1 MPAQQVPI
9 LVSFSLCI
17 SFSFLNLTLCLFE
30 GQCTYVGQASYLLGS
45 ESRPFFSFFTI
56 THWRQESFLVA
67 CKTYTKPSTFV
78 KYVIKLVG
86 TANPIANSKFVEQ
99 YVMNNKANQIF

>member
-1 MPAQQVPI
+1 M
-9 LVSFSLCI
+9 S
-17 SFSFLNLTLCLFE
+17 
-30 GQCTYVGQASYLLGS
+30 
-45 ESRPFFSFFTI
+45 
-56 THWRQESFLVA
+56 THRKQEPFLVT

-86 TANPIANSKFVEQ
+86 AANPIADSKFVEE